1 MRIFKKIVITGGV
14 LLLMLLQNCSSNSQ
28 GKKDPKGIEENEV
41 FVYEEMQD
49 SVSRF
54 LQKAS
59 TNIKSSSPL
68 YLSIAYS
75 MMQKDTV
82 LHFIL
87 ENDIGVY
94 LTRLYCVGCSD
105 INGIATFFYCDSSL
119 TVPPFINASLFD
131 LSRADS
137 LIQSS
142 SVSVFRKEEIM
153 YRVRNGREL
162 VLIDN
167 LTLFETD

>member
-59 TNIKSSSPL
+59 RTLSLRRPCI
-68 YLSIAYS
+68 YLS
-75 MMQKDTV
+75 
-82 LHFIL
+82 H
-87 ENDIGVY
+87 
-94 LTRLYCVGCSD
+94 
-105 INGIATFFYCDSSL
+105 
-119 TVPPFINASLFD
+119 
-131 LSRADS
+131 
-137 LIQSS
+137 IQ
-142 SVSVFRKEEIM
+142 
-153 YRVRNGREL
+153 
-162 VLIDN
+162 
-167 LTLFETD
+167 